1 MIRNRKYWQLLALDE
16 SGFAVAAVML
26 TLALITI
33 LGTMAIKVT
42 MSEQQVSTNDELYKL
57 SFYAAEAARAHVVY
71 NTALY
76 GSGNVEHDNPAA
88 FPDNTNAASTRS
100 IAAGFNE
107 AYNGEVQYLEAT
119 APPRGS
125 GFQVGKFRSH
135 IYQMTCVGYG
145 PRNSRTQIEAG
156 FYRIGF

>member
-1 MIRNRKYWQLLALDE
+1 MMRNHKYFGQLASDE

-26 TLALITI
+26 SLALITI
-33 LGTMAIKVT
+33 LGITAIRTT
-42 MSEQQVSTNDELYKL
+42 MSEQQVSTNDELYKIC
-57 SFYAAEAARAHVVY
+57 FYAAEAARAHVVY
-71 NTALY
+71 NSDLY
-76 GSGNVEHDNPAA
+76 GSDNVEHGNPKA
-88 FPDNTNAASTRS
+88 FPDNTNTAATRS
-100 IAAGFNE
+100 IASGLNE
-107 AYNGEVQYLEAT
+107 AYNGKVEYLTAT

-145 PRNSRTQIEAG
+145 PRNSRAEIEAG